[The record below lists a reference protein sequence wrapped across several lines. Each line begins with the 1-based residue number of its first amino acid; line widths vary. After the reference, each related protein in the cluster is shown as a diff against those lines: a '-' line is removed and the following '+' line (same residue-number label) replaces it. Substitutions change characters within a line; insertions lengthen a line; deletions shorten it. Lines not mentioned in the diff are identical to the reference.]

1 MAVSSRAAF
10 KARKSQQVAALLRV
24 VGVVVRIPATVTW
37 VSS

>member
-10 KARKSQQVAALLRV
+10 NARKSQQEHHFSGV
-24 VGVVVRIPATVTW
+24 VGVVVSIPATVTW